1 MARKSSISSEIN
13 RRHIKEAVK
22 MMLWGISAGRCEMCN
37 CSLYVDRVFGVE
49 GNYAELAH
57 IHAVSPG
64 GPRFVATMTT
74 EEKNDISNLMLLCD
88 THHHMIDTNP
98 EDYPG
103 EYLIGQKKRHEDRI
117 RVATEISDDQSCR
130 MVAYFPF
137 IDCEEIYSSE
147 NLFKQALRSSSLLPL
162 QQPVI
167 PLHAETKLKYE
178 PNKKSFEEKATDL
191 EKQVKS
197 WFGGIIKT
205 EDAIAIFTLAPQP
218 LLIKLG
224 TLINDQQNVTV
235 FQCHR
240 TGHKWAWK
248 GDGSSVEYI
257 TKCTRSSESNVVAL
271 VIDLSAEV
279 VDQRIT
285 RTLGENCSIYH
296 ITIEEPNRYF
306 VTNKE
311 IQDDY
316 IHALRAILEQIK
328 NEHQNIQYIH
338 IFPAMPNS
346 LAVRTGMDYMPKV
359 DIPWRIYEQASP
371 EQGFIETI
379 TIGG

>member
-1 MARKSSISSEIN
+1 MPRKNSSEVA
-13 RRHIKEAVK
+13 RTAIKDSVK
-22 MMLWGISAGRCEMCN
+22 LTLWGIAAGRCELCN
-37 CSLYVDRVFGVE
+37 RPLYEDGTFGVA
-49 GNYAELAH
+49 GNFAEVAH
-57 IHAVSPG
+57 IHAVSLG
-64 GPRFVATMTT
+64 GPRNVSDMT
-74 EEKNDISNLMLLCD
+74 EDEKNDISNLMLLCAR
-88 THHHMIDTNP
+88 HHHMIDANP
-98 EDYPG
+98 EDYPDDF
-103 EYLIGQKKRHEDRI
+103 LIEQKKRHEK
-117 RVATEISDDQSCR
+117 RVRNVTEISDIQSCR
-130 MVAYFPF
+130 MVSFF
-137 IDCEEIYSSE
+137 SNIDNSEIFSSE
-147 NLFKQALRSSSLLPL
+147 RLFKQALVSASLIPL
-162 QQPVI
+162 EYPVI
-167 PLHAETKLKYE
+167 SIDADSRTSYSPTKTC
-178 PNKKSFEEKATDL
+178 FEEKAADM
-191 EKQVKS
+191 ERQVRS
-197 WFGGIIKT
+197 WFGSIIKP
-205 EDAIAIFTLAPQP
+205 EDAIAVFALAPQP

-240 TGHKWAWK
+240 IGHKWAWK
-248 GDGSSVEYI
+248 GEQSSVKFT
-257 TKCTRSSESNVVAL
+257 TKCTRSCESDMVAL

-285 RTLGENCSIYH
+285 RVLGENCSIYH

-346 LAVRTGMDYMPKV
+346 LAVRTGMDYMPKA
-359 DIPWRIYEQASP
+359 DIPWKIYEQASP

>member
-1 MARKSSISSEIN
+1 MPRKNSSEVA
-13 RRHIKEAVK
+13 RTAIKDSVK
-22 MMLWGISAGRCEMCN
+22 LTLWGIAAGRCELCN
-37 CSLYVDRVFGVE
+37 RPLYEDGTFGVA
-49 GNYAELAH
+49 GNFAEVAH
-57 IHAVSPG
+57 IHAVSLG
-64 GPRFVATMTT
+64 GPRNVSDMT
-74 EEKNDISNLMLLCD
+74 EDEKNDISNLMLLCAR
-88 THHHMIDTNP
+88 HHHMIDANP
-98 EDYPG
+98 EDYPDDF
-103 EYLIGQKKRHEDRI
+103 LIEQKKRHEK
-117 RVATEISDDQSCR
+117 RVRNVTEISDIQSCR
-130 MVAYFPF
+130 MVSFF
-137 IDCEEIYSSE
+137 SNIDNSEIFSSE
-147 NLFKQALRSSSLLPL
+147 RLFKQALVSASLIPL
-162 QQPVI
+162 EYPVI
-167 PLHAETKLKYE
+167 SIDADSRTSYSPTKTC
-178 PNKKSFEEKATDL
+178 FEEKVADM
-191 EKQVKS
+191 ERQVRS
-197 WFGGIIKT
+197 WFGSIIKP
-205 EDAIAIFTLAPQP
+205 EDAIAVFALAPQP

-240 TGHKWAWK
+240 ADNKWAWK
-248 GDGSSVEYI
+248 GEQSSVEYI

-285 RTLGENCSIYH
+285 RVLGENCSIYH

-346 LAVRTGMDYMPKV
+346 LAVRTGMDCMPKA
-359 DIPWRIYEQASP
+359 DIPWIIYEQASP

>member
-1 MARKSSISSEIN
+1 
-13 RRHIKEAVK
+13 
-22 MMLWGISAGRCEMCN
+22 
-37 CSLYVDRVFGVE
+37 
-49 GNYAELAH
+49 
-57 IHAVSPG
+57 
-64 GPRFVATMTT
+64 
-74 EEKNDISNLMLLCD
+74 
-88 THHHMIDTNP
+88 MIDANP
-98 EDYPG
+98 EDYPDDF
-103 EYLIGQKKRHEDRI
+103 LIEQKKRHEK
-117 RVATEISDDQSCR
+117 RVRNVTEISDIQSCR
-130 MVAYFPF
+130 MVSFF
-137 IDCEEIYSSE
+137 SNIDNSEIFSSE
-147 NLFKQALRSSSLLPL
+147 RLFKQALVSASLIPL
-162 QQPVI
+162 EYPVI
-167 PLHAETKLKYE
+167 SIDADSRTSYSPTKTC
-178 PNKKSFEEKATDL
+178 FEEKAADM
-191 EKQVKS
+191 ERQVRS
-197 WFGGIIKT
+197 WFGSIIKP
-205 EDAIAIFTLAPQP
+205 EDAIAVFALAPQP

-240 TGHKWAWK
+240 IGHKWAWK
-248 GDGSSVEYI
+248 GEQSSVKFT
-257 TKCTRSSESNVVAL
+257 TKCTRSCESDMVAL

-285 RTLGENCSIYH
+285 RVLGENCSIYH

-346 LAVRTGMDYMPKV
+346 LAVRTGMDYMPKA
-359 DIPWRIYEQASP
+359 DIPWKIYEQASP

>member
-1 MARKSSISSEIN
+1 
-13 RRHIKEAVK
+13 
-22 MMLWGISAGRCEMCN
+22 
-37 CSLYVDRVFGVE
+37 
-49 GNYAELAH
+49 
-57 IHAVSPG
+57 
-64 GPRFVATMTT
+64 
-74 EEKNDISNLMLLCD
+74 
-88 THHHMIDTNP
+88 MIDANP
-98 EDYPG
+98 EDYPDDF
-103 EYLIGQKKRHEDRI
+103 LIEQKKRHEK
-117 RVATEISDDQSCR
+117 RVRNVTEISDIQSCR
-130 MVAYFPF
+130 MVSFF
-137 IDCEEIYSSE
+137 SNIDNSEIFSSE
-147 NLFKQALRSSSLLPL
+147 RLFKQALVSASLIPL
-162 QQPVI
+162 EYPVI
-167 PLHAETKLKYE
+167 SIDADSRTSYSPTKTC
-178 PNKKSFEEKATDL
+178 FEEKVADM
-191 EKQVKS
+191 ERQVRS
-197 WFGGIIKT
+197 WFGSIIKP
-205 EDAIAIFTLAPQP
+205 EDAIAVFALAPQP

-240 TGHKWAWK
+240 IGHKWAWK
-248 GDGSSVEYI
+248 GDKSSVEYI

-285 RTLGENCSIYH
+285 RVLGENCSIYH

-346 LAVRTGMDYMPKV
+346 LAVRTGMDCMPKA
-359 DIPWRIYEQASP
+359 DIPWIIYEQASP